1 MNRIV
6 DCTKEYNSTEI
17 QELTTHSSTHRVKVA
32 FLLTGAAAPLDSG
45 SVLGNAAR
53 SIPEPLKKRAAL
65 ACDLS
70 GDGWPS
76 TTNTGNAPICSS
88 CRDKPKEMV
97 NPTREID
104 NPNSKKN
111 LPVQKNIGELS
122 STYSNNPSKVKS
134 WTRSNY
140 RM

>member
-1 MNRIV
+1 
-6 DCTKEYNSTEI
+6 
-17 QELTTHSSTHRVKVA
+17 VKAA
-32 FLLTGAAAPLDSG
+32 FFPLTGVAAPLDSA

-97 NPTREID
+97 NPTRKID
-104 NPNSKKN
+104 NPNSKK
-111 LPVQKNIGELS
+111 KS
-122 STYSNNPSKVKS
+122 SGSEKHRGTKQHIQ
-134 WTRSNY
+134 
-140 RM
+140 

>member
-1 MNRIV
+1 M
-6 DCTKEYNSTEI
+6 KA
-17 QELTTHSSTHRVKVA
+17 A
-32 FLLTGAAAPLDSG
+32 FLPLTGVAAPLDSA

-97 NPTREID
+97 NPTRKID

-122 STYSNNPSKVKS
+122 STYSNNPSKVKY

-140 RM
+140 RMQDSTRE

>member
-1 MNRIV
+1 M
-6 DCTKEYNSTEI
+6 KA
-17 QELTTHSSTHRVKVA
+17 A
-32 FLLTGAAAPLDSG
+32 FLPLTGVAAPLDSA

-97 NPTREID
+97 NPTRKIG
-104 NPNSKKN
+104 NPDSKKKD
-111 LPVQKNIGELS
+111 LPVQKKFGELS
-122 STYSNNPSKVKS
+122 STDSNNPSKVKS
-134 WTRSNY
+134 WRATRSNY
-140 RM
+140 RMQDSTSE